1 MPANEEK
8 PPYMSIATI
17 NRFIRLFD
25 DAFRGLGRPVA
36 MPDVERLAMLVHSSM
51 DQPRR
56 AYHTSGHVFG
66 LCEGLTAPRQVLAG
80 LFHDVVYVQLDNGFP
95 KRAENLLQDVV
106 DRDGDELELRA
117 WATDDVA
124 VALCGG
130 VFGFRPGQFLPLFGG
145 LNEFLSAVA
154 AVKLLR
160 PYVEEADLLAI
171 AACIEATVAFRG
183 LDDTGQSAA
192 QRLRQRL
199 QRVAR
204 DRHLA
209 LDDAALDR
217 MVIDAV
223 ELANRDVASFADA
236 APGHFL
242 SNTWLLIEE
251 SNAPLAA
258 VGVYSIQQYRG
269 ALARMERFLS
279 TLNPAHVF
287 QSHAGVPTPA
297 RMRALE
303 RAARKNLEFSSR
315 YLGAK
320 MVAAALVEALALATG
335 GDCPVSMFLGDIKG
349 HGVARPDRVE
359 DFLPRPPQGPVL
371 DAKLLRVLKG
381 GRSQVSSNDLTDSP
395 LAAFVYRCLG
405 EDGMRRALEQAKRM
419 FDGGLLPREFLRR
432 LDGPMVKAVAE
443 ACAHIALSRREAL
456 LAIAARR

>member
-1 MPANEEK
+1 MPPNEET

-25 DAFRGLGRPVA
+25 DAFRDLGRPVA

-66 LCEGLTAPRQVLAG
+66 LCEGLSRPRQMLAG

-95 KRAENLLQDVV
+95 KRAELLLQDVV
-106 DRDGDELELRA
+106 DRQGDDMVLRH
-117 WATDDVA
+117 WGSDDVA
-124 VALCGG
+124 LILCGG
-130 VFGFRPGQFLPLFGG
+130 VFGFKPGQCLPLFGG
-145 LNEFLSAVA
+145 LNEFLSAVV
-154 AVKLLR
+154 AVKLLL
-160 PYVEEADLLAI
+160 PYLPESDLLAI

-183 LDDTGQSAA
+183 LDADGQSAA

-199 QRVAR
+199 RPVADAR
-204 DRHLA
+204 GLG
-209 LDDAALDR
+209 LDDAALDA
-217 MVIDAV
+217 MVIEAV
-223 ELANRDVASFADA
+223 ALANRDVASFADA
-236 APGHFL
+236 APAHFL
-242 SNTWLLIEE
+242 SNTWLLIDE

-279 TLNPAHVF
+279 TLNPSHVF
-287 QSHAGVPTPA
+287 QSHAGVPTA
-297 RMRALE
+297 VRMRALE
-303 RAARKNLEFSSR
+303 RAARRNLDFSSR

-359 DFLPRPPQGPVL
+359 DFLPRPPQGLAL
-371 DAKLLRVLKG
+371 DTRLLRVLKG
-381 GRSQVSSNDLTDSP
+381 GRSQASSNDLTDSP
-395 LAAFVYRCLG
+395 LAAFVYRSLG

-419 FDGGLLPREFLRR
+419 FDGALLPREFLRQ
-432 LDGPMVKAVAE
+432 LDAEMVRAVTE
-443 ACAHIALSRREAL
+443 ACAHIALSRRDAL
-456 LAIAARR
+456 LAIAAAR

>member
-1 MPANEEK
+1 
-8 PPYMSIATI
+8 MSIATI
-17 NRFIRLFD
+17 NRFIRLFN
-25 DAFRGLGRPVA
+25 DAFQQLGSPVA
-36 MPDVERLAMLVHSSM
+36 MPEVESLAMLVHSSM

-66 LCEGLTAPRQVLAG
+66 LCEGPQSPRQILAG

-95 KRAENLLQDVV
+95 KRAEGLLQGVV
-106 DRDGDELELRA
+106 ERAGDELVLQP
-117 WATDDVA
+117 WADNDVA
-124 VALCGG
+124 LTLCGG
-130 VFGFRPGQFLPLFGG
+130 VFGFRPGQCLPLFGG
-145 LNEFLSAVA
+145 LNEFLSAVVA
-154 AVKLLR
+154 LRLLQ
-160 PYVEEADLLAI
+160 PYVKVADLLAI

-183 LDDTGQSAA
+183 LDDNGQSAA
-192 QRLRQRL
+192 SRLRLRL
-199 QRVAR
+199 
-204 DRHLA
+204 DRINQSCGLA
-209 LDDAALDR
+209 LDAPALDR
-217 MVIDAV
+217 MVVEAV

-236 APGHFL
+236 APAHFL

-258 VGVYSIQQYRG
+258 VGVYSLQQYRG

-287 QSHAGVPTPA
+287 QSHAGVPTAA

-303 RAARKNLEFSSR
+303 RAARRNLEFSSR

-320 MVAAALVEALALATG
+320 MVATALVEALALATG

-349 HGVARPDRVE
+349 HGTARPDRVE

-381 GRSQVSSNDLTDSP
+381 GRSQASSNDLTDSP

-419 FDGGLLPREFLRR
+419 FDGALLPREFLRR
-432 LDGPMVKAVAE
+432 LDGDMVKAVAE

-456 LAIAARR
+456 LAIAAKR

>member
-1 MPANEEK
+1 MPANESK
-8 PPYMSIATI
+8 PSYMSIATI
-17 NRFIRLFD
+17 NRFIQLFD
-25 DAFRGLGRPVA
+25 DAFQRLGSPVA

-66 LCEGLTAPRQVLAG
+66 LCDGLTTPRQVLAG

-95 KRAENLLQDVV
+95 KRAEGLLQGVV
-106 DRDGDELELRA
+106 EREGDELVLQA
-117 WATDDVA
+117 WGDDDA
-124 VALCGG
+124 VMVICGG
-130 VFGFRPGQFLPLFGG
+130 VFGFRAGQFLPLFGG
-145 LNEFLSAVA
+145 LNEFLSAVVA
-154 AVKLLR
+154 LKLLR
-160 PYVEEADLLAI
+160 PYLKEPDLLAL
-171 AACIEATVAFRG
+171 AACIETTVAFRG
-183 LDDTGQSAA
+183 LDDAGQSSAT
-192 QRLRQRL
+192 RLRQRL
-199 QRVAR
+199 RRVADTR
-204 DRHLA
+204 KLA
-209 LDDAALDR
+209 LDDAALDV
-217 MVIDAV
+217 MVVEAV

-287 QSHAGVPTPA
+287 QAHAGTPTPA

-303 RAARKNLEFSSR
+303 RAARRNLEFSSR

-359 DFLPRPPQGPVL
+359 DFLPKAPQGIAL

-381 GRSQVSSNDLTDSP
+381 GRSQASSNDLTDSP

-405 EDGMRRALEQAKRM
+405 EDGMRRALDHAKRM

-432 LDGPMVKAVAE
+432 LDGDMVKAVAE
-443 ACAHIALSRREAL
+443 ACAHIALSRRDAL
-456 LAIAARR
+456 LGIAAKR